1 MFSIITEMAGIAPIV
16 RNTCKSIYG
25 ILEIINKYVLM
36 SILLLIFL
44 GLSPSKLSTVTSI
57 LLDRDNEKKPKDK
70 DLFYS

>member
-44 GLSPSKLSTVTSI
+44 GLSPSKPI